1 MECFLP
7 ALSSLRG
14 TNPAHEHR
22 LPAEG
27 NLFISTPISEMILKA
42 VNLLACSSVML
53 PSIDSL
59 ISSKSTYEVRAVESQ
74 SVKVNKIIGVVLSS
88 RPTDKVLEIQA

>member
-42 VNLLACSSVML
+42 VNLLEHSGIFWMN
-53 PSIDSL
+53 L
-59 ISSKSTYEVRAVESQ
+59 ISWSNSNPNSKINESSSFWQ
-74 SVKVNKIIGVVLSS
+74 KIKAS
-88 RPTDKVLEIQA
+88 

>member
-1 MECFLP
+1 MRMLVDKMKKVEVIDVLEVGDNY
-7 ALSSLRG
+7 LISLKG
-14 TNPAHEHR
+14 SNNIFKCT
-22 LPAEG
+22 
-27 NLFISTPISEMILKA
+27 K
-42 VNLLACSSVML
+42 
-53 PSIDSL
+53 L

>member
-1 MECFLP
+1 
-7 ALSSLRG
+7 
-14 TNPAHEHR
+14 
-22 LPAEG
+22 
-27 NLFISTPISEMILKA
+27 
-42 VNLLACSSVML
+42 ML

-88 RPTDKVLEIQA
+88 RPTDKVLEIQAW

>member
-1 MECFLP
+1 MRMLVDKMKKVEVIDVLEVGDNY
-7 ALSSLRG
+7 LISLKGSNNIFKG
-14 TNPAHEHR
+14 T
-22 LPAEG
+22 
-27 NLFISTPISEMILKA
+27 K
-42 VNLLACSSVML
+42 
-53 PSIDSL
+53 L